1 MGINDRIAELIRELG
16 DSESL
21 FAKRISVSSSV
32 VFNVVNPKG
41 RRSYPSG
48 PVLEKIL
55 SIEKEG
61 NRVSAEW
68 LMRGEGSMFLGDNSR
83 TLESTREIDKAIE
96 KLSETVLQ
104 LKERFGKLKKDENDE

>member
-1 MGINDRIAELIRELG
+1 MSINDRIADLIGVLHDNEN
-16 DSESL
+16 L
-21 FAKRISVSSSV
+21 FAKRIDVSTSV

-55 SIEKEG
+55 SIEKDG

-68 LMRGEGSMFLGDNSR
+68 LMRGEGSMFLGGEGVLLAD
-83 TLESTREIDKAIE
+83 TEVIE
-96 KLSETVLQ
+96 ETIEQLTETVS
-104 LKERFGKLKKDENDE
+104 KLREGFEKFKKG

>member
-1 MGINDRIAELIRELG
+1 MNINDRIADLIRTLKDNEN
-16 DSESL
+16 L
-21 FAKRISVSSSV
+21 FAKRISVSTSV

-68 LMRGEGSMFLGDNSR
+68 LMRGEGSMFLGEEHIPPID
-83 TLESTREIDKAIE
+83 TGEIDKTIE
-96 KLSETVLQ
+96 ELTNTVSKLREGF
-104 LKERFGKLKKDENDE
+104 EKLKKG

>member
-1 MGINDRIAELIRELG
+1 MSINDRIADLIRAL
-16 DSESL
+16 DDNESL
-21 FAKRISVSSSV
+21 FAKRIAVSTSV

-55 SIEKEG
+55 SIEKDG

-68 LMRGEGSMFLGDNSR
+68 LMRGEGNMFLGG
-83 TLESTREIDKAIE
+83 ESVLHGDAKELTETIE
-96 KLSETVLQ
+96 QLSQTVLK
-104 LKERFGKLKKDENDE
+104 LREGFERLKKG

>member
-1 MGINDRIAELIRELG
+1 MSINDRIADLIRVLK
-16 DSESL
+16 DNESL
-21 FAKRISVSSSV
+21 FAKRISVSTSV

-68 LMRGEGSMFLGDNSR
+68 LMRGEGSMFLGEDR
-83 TLESTREIDKAIE
+83 TLLVDTGEVDSTIE
-96 KLSETVLQ
+96 ELTDMVSKLRKGFE
-104 LKERFGKLKKDENDE
+104 KLKKG

>member
-1 MGINDRIAELIRELG
+1 MSINGRIADLIRVLHDNEN
-16 DSESL
+16 L
-21 FAKRISVSSSV
+21 FAKRIDVSTSV

-55 SIEKEG
+55 SIEKDG

-68 LMRGEGSMFLGDNSR
+68 LMRGEGNMFLEAEGVFSVGTD
-83 TLESTREIDKAIE
+83 EIEETIE
-96 KLSETVLQ
+96 QLTETVSRLREGFE
-104 LKERFGKLKKDENDE
+104 KFKKG

>member
-1 MGINDRIAELIRELG
+1 MCINDRIADLIRDLQDNEN
-16 DSESL
+16 L
-21 FAKRISVSSSV
+21 FAKRIAVSTSV

-55 SIEKEG
+55 SIEKDG

-68 LMRGEGSMFLGDNSR
+68 LMRGEGSMFLGGEPVQAAD
-83 TLESTREIDKAIE
+83 IDELTETIE
-96 KLSETVLQ
+96 QLTETVS
-104 LKERFGKLKKDENDE
+104 KLREGFEKFKKG